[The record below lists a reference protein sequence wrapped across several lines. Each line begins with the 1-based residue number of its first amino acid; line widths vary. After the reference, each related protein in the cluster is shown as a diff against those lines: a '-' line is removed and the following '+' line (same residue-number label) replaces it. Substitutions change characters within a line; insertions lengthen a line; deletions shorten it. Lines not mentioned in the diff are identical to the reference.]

1 MAQTKLTQQEIDE
14 RKRIAR
20 DAEILASLDNNA
32 PLSEEFKTIREKW
45 INGEISDE
53 EYKAAVLNNKK

>member
-1 MAQTKLTQQEIDE
+1 MAQTKLTQQEINE

-53 EYKAAVLNNKK
+53 EYKAAILKK